1 MMIQLL
7 KPQLNYLVKDRYAS
21 YTIKEL
27 YRHFDRENLDELN
40 AVFLVE
46 LDKNVKDKYAICI
59 FKEMI
64 HNTAGNKQK
73 LFELLTQFLKLYKEL
88 KLDTFYHFGL
98 QYFLEVSQVL
108 TKVVHSSKFEAFELG
123 QALQDFVKLPKNLFR
138 SRATSATILLG
149 ISKPPTPVCLVLMP
163 ALSKH
168 IT

>member
-1 MMIQLL
+1 MMIQML

-27 YRHFDRENLDELN
+27 YRHFDPENLDEIN
-40 AVFLVE
+40 GVFLTE

-73 LFELLTQFLKLYKEL
+73 LFELLAQYLKLDKEL

-98 QYFLEVSQVL
+98 QYFLEVDLLL
-108 TKVVHSSKFEAFELG
+108 TQG
-123 QALQDFVKLPKNLFR
+123 
-138 SRATSATILLG
+138 RA
-149 ISKPPTPVCLVLMP
+149 
-163 ALSKH
+163 
-168 IT
+168 